1 MCVTPRSVGRF
12 SSSHLRSVK
21 SKSAG
26 DGAGIVVTAP
36 AGAPPPPSAGGTY
49 VRPGAYIVPARAC
62 G

>member
-1 MCVTPRSVGRF
+1 VLQPMCVTPRSVSGV
-12 SSSHLRSVK
+12 SSTHLRSVK

-49 VRPGAYIVPARAC
+49 VRPGA
-62 G
+62 